1 MYVGLEIARIPT
13 GEKISLHLDNSALYT
28 APQYKNELDYL
39 RKLCRALHQPDR
51 GCVTMNN
58 SDSLPLQRRFEVN
71 AQTFPGAPAIKTS
84 EKSLTYGEL
93 DTQADELA
101 LYLQRR
107 GLLPKSFCIV
117 KLEPSI
123 AEVRVILAIL
133 KAGAAYVQLDPALA
147 PQYEAAVID
156 VLEPQFLFVH
166 VNEALSP
173 MAGKLQVVRCDD
185 EAMDL
190 PYGWPDE
197 AEVGA
202 HTPAC
207 AVAYAKPGGGVGIS
221 MRTHHSLAFPDRV
234 PAKTRRFT
242 GDRGSHTH
250 HDPVRFWQILSKG
263 ESMLLPR
270 A

>member
-1 MYVGLEIARIPT
+1 MYVGLEIARIPA
-13 GEKISLHLDNSALYT
+13 GEQISLLFDNSELYT
-28 APQYKNELDYL
+28 APQYKYELDYL
-39 RKLCRALHQPDR
+39 RKLCSTLHQPDR
-51 GCVTMNN
+51 GRVTMNN
-58 SDSLPLQRRFEVN
+58 PDSLPLQRKFEVN
-71 AQTFPGAPAIKTS
+71 AQTFPGAPAIRTGNKTLS
-84 EKSLTYGEL
+84 YGEL

-107 GLLPKSFCIV
+107 GLLPKTFCVV

-133 KAGAAYVQLDPALA
+133 KAGAAYVCVDPALA

-166 VNEALSP
+166 VKEALTP
-173 MAGKLQVVRCDD
+173 EAGKLQVIRCED

-197 AEVGA
+197 APVGV

-207 AVAYAKPGGGVGIS
+207 ALVYARPGGGTCIS
-221 MRTHHSLAFPDRV
+221 MRSHHALAFPERIA
-234 PAKTRRFT
+234 AKTRRST
-242 GDRGSHTH
+242 GNQGSHAR

-263 ESMLLPR
+263 EPMTLPR